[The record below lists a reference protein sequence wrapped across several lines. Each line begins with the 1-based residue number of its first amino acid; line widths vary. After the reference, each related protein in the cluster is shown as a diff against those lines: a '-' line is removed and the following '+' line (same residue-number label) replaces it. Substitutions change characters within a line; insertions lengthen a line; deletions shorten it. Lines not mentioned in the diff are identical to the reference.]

1 MRLLTQ
7 NLLVCNVRAC
17 VETATRGGGSIGS
30 GGGGG
35 GGVISGAASLSFPLR
50 VEVSAGGLEQRPSDF
65 SAARVL
71 ALLPK
76 LDWPALRATAAQMG
90 IAELPP
96 APPAAPAEDEAFLRS
111 VHTLVLDVHVTEG
124 SLLCPHCARVYPI
137 HKGIP
142 NMLLSE
148 AEL

>member
-7 NLLVCNVRAC
+7 NLLVCNVKAC
-17 VETATRGGGSIGS
+17 VETASRGGV
-30 GGGGG
+30 GGGGA
-35 GGVISGAASLSFPLR
+35 SGEIAGSVTSSRSYPLR
-50 VEVSAGGLEQRPSDF
+50 VEVAAGGLEQRPSEF
-65 SAARVL
+65 SAERVL

-76 LDWPALRATAAQMG
+76 LDWPALRATAAQMA

-96 APPAAPAEDEAFLRS
+96 APPAAPAGDEAFLRS

-124 SLLCPHCARVYPI
+124 ALVCPHCARSYPV